1 MHYPFPTWRDFV
13 SRLVWFLAIGWC
25 ATKTLVGVAQGYK
38 QIALYRNV
46 LIPEEDV
53 EEVLRESVKK
63 PASTLD
69 EVEGASGIFN
79 DDSGLYVE

>member
-1 MHYPFPTWRDFV
+1 MRRGDAH
-13 SRLVWFLAIGWC
+13 SI
-25 ATKTLVGVAQGYK
+25 AQGYE

-63 PASTLD
+63 TASTLD
-69 EVEGASGIFN
+69 EVEGASGIFS